1 VRDALAADARDGGR
15 ADAAT
20 IALVGLSHHTAPIE
34 LRERVYVDSASVRDT
49 VRGVME
55 SPAIH
60 ECVALST
67 CNRTEFY
74 LHAADAASAESVA
87 IDAVAARA
95 GMGPGE
101 VEAYLYHRHGY
112 EGVLHLFRV
121 AAGLDSLVVGE
132 AEILGQVGD
141 AYELGLSLPDSVGP
155 VLHRLFQS
163 AQAVGGAVRS
173 ETSLGRGAA
182 SIPSAAVRLA
192 AKVFG
197 SLEGRSAMVLGAGEM
212 GVTTLRCLLS
222 EGISDVLVANRTLD
236 RARETVAQIGG
247 RAISLEDVWE
257 AISDVDILVTSTS
270 AAEPVVTSDKLGLSR
285 GQVGSPLVVLDI
297 ALPRDVEPG
306 VGGLPGIF
314 LYNIDDLHKVV
325 GATEE
330 ARRAEAAPA
339 ETLVTDHAK
348 RFWRWYRSREVGP
361 LIRGLRAHG
370 EAIRLAELER
380 LLAELDGLSES
391 DRERIEAATRRL
403 LNKLLHPSTV
413 AVRQAAADPNAI
425 DFLDRLRDEL
435 RLAASSPRSESVTEE
450 DIESSGPANGSA
462 DAESEETNEARS

>member
-1 VRDALAADARDGGR
+1 M
-15 ADAAT
+15 DAAT
-20 IALVGLSHHTAPIE
+20 IALVGLSHHTASIE
-34 LRERVYVDSASVRDT
+34 LRERVYVDSASLRDT
-49 VRGVME
+49 VRRMME
-55 SPAIH
+55 STAIH
-60 ECVALST
+60 ECVVLST

-74 LHAADAASAESVA
+74 LHAADPASAEAVA
-87 IDAVAARA
+87 IGTVAARA
-95 GMGPGE
+95 GMSPAE
-101 VEAYLYHRHGY
+101 VETCLYHRHGH

-141 AYELGLSLPDSVGP
+141 AYELGLSLPESVGP

-197 SLEGRSAMVLGAGEM
+197 SLEGRSAMVIGAGEM
-212 GVTTLRCLLS
+212 GITTLRCLLS

-257 AISDVDILVTSTS
+257 EISDVDILVTSTS
-270 AAEPVVTSDKLGLSR
+270 AAEPVVARDRLESSR

-339 ETLVTDHAK
+339 ETLVADHAT

-361 LIRGLRAHG
+361 LIKGLRAHG
-370 EAIRLAELER
+370 EAVRLAELER
-380 LLAELDGLSES
+380 LLLGLDGLSES
-391 DRERIEAATRRL
+391 DRDRIEAATRRL

-413 AVRQAAADPNAI
+413 ALRQAAADPNAI
-425 DFLDRLRDEL
+425 DFLDRLREEL
-435 RLAASSPRSESVTEE
+435 GLAAVSPRSEGVMEE
-450 DIESSGPANGSA
+450 EIEGSGPTNGSVA
-462 DAESEETNEARS
+462 TESEEANETRS

>member
-15 ADAAT
+15 VDDAT
-20 IALVGLSHHTAPIE
+20 LALVGLSHHTAPIE
-34 LRERVYVDSASVRDT
+34 LRERVYVDAASVRDT
-49 VRGVME
+49 VREVMA
-55 SPAIH
+55 STAIH
-60 ECVALST
+60 ECVVLST

-74 LHAADAASAESVA
+74 LHAADPASAEAVA
-87 IDAVAARA
+87 IDAVAARTD
-95 GMGPGE
+95 MGPGE
-101 VEAYLYHRHGY
+101 VEAFLYHRYGHDA
-112 EGVLHLFRV
+112 VHHLFRV
-121 AAGLDSLVVGE
+121 AGGLDSLVVGE

-141 AYELGLSLPDSVGP
+141 AYEMGLSLPDSVGP

-197 SLEGRSAMVLGAGEM
+197 SLEGKSAMVVGAGEM

-236 RARETVAQIGG
+236 RAKETVAQIGG
-247 RAISLEDVWE
+247 RAISLEDVWGT
-257 AISDVDILVTSTS
+257 ISDVDIVVTSTS
-270 AAEPVVTSDKLGLSR
+270 AAEPVVTHDRLESSR
-285 GQVGSPLVVLDI
+285 GQAGSPLVVLDI

-306 VGGLPGIF
+306 VGGLPGVF
-314 LYNIDDLHKVV
+314 LYNIDDLQKVV

-339 ETLVTDHAK
+339 ETLVTDHAT

-370 EAIRLAELER
+370 EEIRLAELER
-380 LLAELDGLSES
+380 LLVGLDGLSES

-413 AVRQAAADPNAI
+413 ALRQAAADPNAI
-425 DFLDRLRDEL
+425 GFIDRLSAEL
-435 RLAASSPRSESVTEE
+435 RLATGSGQAQGATEDE
-450 DIESSGPANGSA
+450 IESSGPADGSA
-462 DAESEETNEARS
+462 DAENEETNEARG

>member
-1 VRDALAADARDGGR
+1 MDR
-15 ADAAT
+15 AT
-20 IALVGLSHHTAPIE
+20 IALAGLSHHTAPIE
-34 LRERVYVDSASVRDT
+34 LRERVYVDAGSVRDA
-49 VRGVME
+49 VREVMD

-60 ECVALST
+60 ECVVLST

-74 LHAADAASAESVA
+74 LHAADQASAEA
-87 IDAVAARA
+87 AAVEALAARA
-95 GMGPGE
+95 GMDPDE
-101 VEAYLYHRHGY
+101 VAAHLYHRHGY

-173 ETSLGRGAA
+173 ETALGMGAA

-192 AKVFG
+192 IKVFG
-197 SLEGRSAMVLGAGEM
+197 SLEGRRAMVLGAGEM
-212 GVTTLRCLLS
+212 GITTLRCLLA
-222 EGISDVLVANRTLD
+222 EGVSDVLVANRTLD

-247 RAISLEDVWE
+247 RPISLEDFWQT
-257 AISDVDILVTSTS
+257 ISDVDILVTSTA
-270 AAEPVVTSDKLGLSR
+270 AAEPVVTRDKLGAAR
-285 GQVGSPLVVLDI
+285 RQVRSPLVILDI

-306 VGGLPGIF
+306 AGGLRDVF
-314 LYNIDDLHKVV
+314 LYNIDDLQKVV

-330 ARRAEAAPA
+330 ARRAESAPA
-339 ETLVTDHAK
+339 ETLVTDHAS
-348 RFWRWYRSREVGP
+348 RFWRWYKSREVGP

-370 EAIRLAELER
+370 EAVRRAELER
-380 LLAELDGLSES
+380 LLARLDALSES
-391 DRERIEAATRRL
+391 DRERIEAATRRM

-413 AVRQAAADPNAI
+413 AVRRAATDPNAI
-425 DFLDRLRDEL
+425 EFLDRLRDEL
-435 RLAASSPRSESVTEE
+435 RLVAGSSQPARAPGGGGEG
-450 DIESSGPANGSA
+450 SGPASGSA
-462 DAESEETNEARS
+462 DAECKGTNEARG

>member
-1 VRDALAADARDGGR
+1 V
-15 ADAAT
+15 DAAT

-34 LRERVYVDSASVRDT
+34 LRERVYVDPASVRDT
-49 VRGVME
+49 VHEVIE

-60 ECVALST
+60 ECVVLST

-74 LHAADAASAESVA
+74 LHAADPASAQAVA
-87 IDAVAARA
+87 TDAVAART
-95 GMGPGE
+95 GMDPGE
-101 VEAYLYHRHGY
+101 VEAYLYHRHGH
-112 EGVLHLFRV
+112 ESVLHLFRV

-212 GVTTLRCLLS
+212 GITTLRCLLS

-236 RARETVAQIGG
+236 RAQETVAQIGG

-257 AISDVDILVTSTS
+257 AVFEVDILVTSTS
-270 AAEPVVTSDKLGLSR
+270 AAEPLVTRDKLESSR
-285 GQVGSPLVVLDI
+285 GQAGSFTR
-297 ALPRDVEPG
+297 AGRFAARGPR
-306 VGGLPGIF
+306 
-314 LYNIDDLHKVV
+314 H
-325 GATEE
+325 
-330 ARRAEAAPA
+330 R
-339 ETLVTDHAK
+339 
-348 RFWRWYRSREVGP
+348 
-361 LIRGLRAHG
+361 
-370 EAIRLAELER
+370 
-380 LLAELDGLSES
+380 
-391 DRERIEAATRRL
+391 
-403 LNKLLHPSTV
+403 PSTRCG
-413 AVRQAAADPNAI
+413 AGCER
-425 DFLDRLRDEL
+425 
-435 RLAASSPRSESVTEE
+435 ASRHLPLQHR
-450 DIESSGPANGSA
+450 
-462 DAESEETNEARS
+462 

>member
-1 VRDALAADARDGGR
+1 MAAYARDGGR
-15 ADAAT
+15 GDGAT
-20 IALVGLSHHTAPIE
+20 IALVGLSHQTAPIE
-34 LRERVYVDSASVRDT
+34 LRERVYVDAASVRHT
-49 VRGVME
+49 VREVME
-55 SPAIH
+55 SPAVQ
-60 ECVALST
+60 ECVVLST

-74 LHAADAASAESVA
+74 LHAADPASAEAVA

-95 GMGPGE
+95 GMSPGE
-101 VEAYLYHRHGY
+101 VEAYLYHRHGH

-212 GVTTLRCLLS
+212 GITTLRCLLS
-222 EGISDVLVANRTLD
+222 EGISEVLVANRTLD

-247 RAISLEDVWE
+247 RAISLEAVWE
-257 AISDVDILVTSTS
+257 AMHDVDILVTSTS
-270 AAEPVVTSDKLGLSR
+270 AAEPLVTRDRLASSR
-285 GQVGSPLVVLDI
+285 VQVGSPLVVLDI

-314 LYNIDDLHKVV
+314 LYNIDDLQKVV

-339 ETLVTDHAK
+339 EALATDHAT

-370 EAIRLAELER
+370 EAVRVAELER
-380 LLAELDGLSES
+380 LLAGLDGLNDTE
-391 DRERIEAATRRL
+391 REQIETATRRL

-413 AVRQAAADPNAI
+413 ALRQAAADPNAI
-425 DFLDRLRDEL
+425 EFLDRLREQI
-435 RLAASSPRSESVTEE
+435 RLAAGSSRSAGVMDEE
-450 DIESSGPANGSA
+450 MEGSGPANGKV

>member
-1 VRDALAADARDGGR
+1 V
-15 ADAAT
+15 DAAT

-49 VRGVME
+49 VHEVIE

-60 ECVALST
+60 ECVVLST

-74 LHAADAASAESVA
+74 LHAADPASAQAVA
-87 IDAVAARA
+87 TDAVAART
-95 GMGPGE
+95 GMDPGE
-101 VEAYLYHRHGY
+101 VEAYLYHRHGH
-112 EGVLHLFRV
+112 ESVLHLFRV

-212 GVTTLRCLLS
+212 GITTLRCLLS

-236 RARETVAQIGG
+236 RAQETVAQIGG

-257 AISDVDILVTSTS
+257 AVFEVDILVTSTS
-270 AAEPVVTSDKLGLSR
+270 AAEPLVTRDKLESSR
-285 GQVGSPLVVLDI
+285 GQAGSPLVVLDI
-297 ALPRDVEPG
+297 ALPRDVEPD
-306 VGGLPGIF
+306 VSGLPGIF
-314 LYNIDDLHKVV
+314 LYNIDDLQKVV

-339 ETLVTDHAK
+339 EALVTDHAT
-348 RFWRWYRSREVGP
+348 RFWRWYRSRAIGP
-361 LIRGLRAHG
+361 LISGLRAHG
-370 EAIRLAELER
+370 EAVRLAELER
-380 LLAELDGLSES
+380 LLVGLDGLSES

-413 AVRQAAADPNAI
+413 ALRQAAADPNAI
-425 DFLDRLRDEL
+425 EFLDRLRKEL
-435 RLAASSPRSESVTEE
+435 SLAAGSGRSEGATEE
-450 DIESSGPANGSA
+450 EMEGSGPANGSA